1 MAKPD
6 WLQLEPGE
14 EFVGEYKMP
23 GWIVTVALVAGILS
37 TIVCLFTVV
46 FLISN
51 TTASMT
57 AQPASERVLIGSVPV
72 VIGIVLT
79 IMLLVVKARLQTVW
93 LTTKML
99 ILKQRGQLVSVELAE
114 ITSVK
119 PGSLLFPNIAY
130 ISRRNQPP
138 LKLTL
143 GNQTQE
149 FVRELDALLASE
161 ARHAAKGGNRE

>member
-23 GWIVTVALVAGILS
+23 GGIVTVVLVAVVFI
-37 TIVCLFTVV
+37 TVVMLFTVV
-46 FLISN
+46 FLMSN

-57 AQPASERVLIGSVPV
+57 AQPASERAVIGSVPV

-79 IMLLVVKARLQTVW
+79 IMLLVLKAKLQTVW

-99 ILKQRGQLVSVELAE
+99 ILKQRGQLVSIELAE
-114 ITSVK
+114 VTSVRT
-119 PGSLLFPNIAY
+119 GALLLPNIAY

-143 GNQTQE
+143 GNQTQD
-149 FVRELDALLASE
+149 FVRELDVLLVRIE
-161 ARHAAKGGNRE
+161 QTHTKGGKR